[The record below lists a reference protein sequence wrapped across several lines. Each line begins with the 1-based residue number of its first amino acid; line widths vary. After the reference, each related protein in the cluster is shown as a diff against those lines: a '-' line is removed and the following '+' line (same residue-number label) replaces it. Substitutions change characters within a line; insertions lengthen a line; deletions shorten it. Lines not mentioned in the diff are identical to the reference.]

1 MNSFNRA
8 RNALVRIVVCFIFAL
23 LFALMPFI
31 GVNRLFDRLFGGEIG
46 TYLMWGLAAILLL
59 VSAFST
65 VSVVGHYLDG
75 CGDVLDTLNDIKEN
89 MESRC

>member
-31 GVNRLFDRLFGGEIG
+31 GVNRLFGGEIG

-89 MESRC
+89 MESRR